1 MWQGWVLCK
10 SLSFRSSM
18 HLFLKGCCTV
28 NYVFYSTEKTTEAK
42 MMKAGGTEIGKTLA
56 EKSRGLFSANDWQCK
71 TYVNYKWEG
80 SWGAL
85 LRFVTDLTH
94 RRLSSL
100 CNADVVMWIGRGDQS
115 ATCVTLRSM
124 PSWKRER
131 VRIFCIWDERAALE
145 FFFFFSSE
153 CWFCDFCCCPCFL
166 GYGGGFNERENVEYI
181 EREESDGEYDEVRH
195 RLKPVMWSH
204 VCNLMSDSY
213 FWGIDLFVLK
223 LSQNFHCES
232 SSLKFWMS
240 QFGRKKKKYRGKTNS
255 TSSSKE
261 SEKKEAAKEE
271 DEEDEDEEDEDG
283 DLSKYKLDVRLVA
296 VAGKW
301 I

>member
-18 HLFLKGCCTV
+18 HLFLKGCWTV

-145 FFFFFSSE
+145 FFFFFIWMLVLWLLLLSLLLRLWWRFQWKGE
-153 CWFCDFCCCPCFL
+153 CGIHWT
-166 GYGGGFNERENVEYI
+166 GGI
-181 EREESDGEYDEVRH
+181 
-195 RLKPVMWSH
+195 WWWIW
-204 VCNLMSDSY
+204 
-213 FWGIDLFVLK
+213 WG
-223 LSQNFHCES
+223 
-232 SSLKFWMS
+232 
-240 QFGRKKKKYRGKTNS
+240 
-255 TSSSKE
+255 TS
-261 SEKKEAAKEE
+261 
-271 DEEDEDEEDEDG
+271 
-283 DLSKYKLDVRLVA
+283 
-296 VAGKW
+296 
-301 I
+301 